1 MYPRLKAFL
10 THFIFST
17 LVAVLVVGLVFF
29 IWYPAP
35 LHTATGVTKILLLV
49 LTVDVIIG
57 PLLTLLVYKVGKKT
71 LVLDLTI
78 IVFLQL
84 SALMYGLYT
93 VADGR
98 PAWLVFSKDRFE
110 LIRIPDIDER
120 NLNEALDKYR
130 NPSWLG
136 PQWVA
141 AEMPFFFEDQNQVL
155 FESVAGGPDIS
166 QRPNFYQPLSYQSKK
181 LKHQARPLSELYLF
195 NSIEH
200 VDQLLARYPLANSWL
215 PLSASAQDMVV
226 LLNMN
231 SAEVVSIVNL
241 SPWN

>member
-1 MYPRLKAFL
+1 MHPRLKAFV
-10 THFIFST
+10 THFLFSLLAAL
-17 LVAVLVVGLVFF
+17 LVIGLVFF

-35 LHTATGVTKILLLV
+35 LHTATGVTKIFLLV

-71 LVLDLTI
+71 LAMDLAI
-78 IVFLQL
+78 IVLLQL
-84 SALMYGLYT
+84 SALTYGLYT

-120 NLNEALDKYR
+120 NLNEAADKYR

-141 AEMPFFFEDQNQVL
+141 AEIPFFFEDQNQVL

-181 LKHQARPLSELYLF
+181 LKQQVQPLSELYLF
-195 NSIEH
+195 NSIER
-200 VDQLLARYPLANSWL
+200 VDQLLARYPSANGWL

-226 LLNMN
+226 LLNTN
-231 SAEVVSIVNL
+231 TADVVRIVNL